1 MKANISKIEDGIE
14 FISADPSGDSEAFL
28 SLATGEIF
36 YRSDYVDEETPLPSD
51 IDDQKK
57 YLPLP
62 NKRTLDLGNVLVF
75 NFVEQRLPDEYSE
88 IRAMFRK
95 SGAYRRFSNWLD
107 QHDLLEDWYRFRDET
122 TKQTII
128 DWCKDNGVDV

>member
-1 MKANISKIEDGIE
+1 MKPNIENIEEGIE
-14 FISADPSGDSEAFL
+14 FISADPSGDSQAFL
-28 SLATGEIF
+28 SRTTGEVF
-36 YRSDYVDEETPLPSD
+36 YRSDYVDEKFPLPSD
-51 IDDQKK
+51 IDDETK

-75 NFVEQRLPDEYSE
+75 NFVEERLPDEYSE

-95 SGAYRRFSNWLD
+95 NGAYRRFSDWLD
-107 QHDLLEDWYRFRDET
+107 QHDLLDDWYRFRDET

-128 DWCKDNGVDV
+128 DWCKDNNVDV